1 MIHLSLS
8 VVSMMLPN
16 PQESQTILVALN
28 HEFFEPTDNELLLS
42 NVLVE
47 LKGRLVERLMRVEK
61 VVNCIIVNLE
71 I

>member
-1 MIHLSLS
+1 MVHLSLS
-8 VVSMMLPN
+8 VVSMMLPK
-16 PQESQTILVALN
+16 PQEPQTVLVALN
-28 HEFFEPTDNELLLS
+28 HEFLEPTDNELLLS

-71 I
+71 V